1 MAKRRTTKK
10 DGISEIEANNIYN
23 TRDIKNASALQ
34 ISSEGLDEFL
44 QLASKVLFRSNLA
57 ISCGIIS
64 LVFGCAY
71 NWLLI
76 ATIICAGYYIYLRKT
91 SMIELTFEDEDG
103 DFYEYP
109 ELDRIAGIT
118 KSQKVWRIVQSSN
131 VKDSKYAAGASNIVN
146 KKKCSASTKAP
157 FPFKT
162 TAQCATFSS
171 SKETLFFLPNILIVI
186 QGSKVGAVKYSDLS
200 LDIYNRPFIESKS
213 VPSDSEIIS
222 YTWKYVNK
230 SGGPDSRFKNN
241 KKIPVCNYGNI
252 RVRSDQGIDTHIQY
266 SNPNL

>member
-1 MAKRRTTKK
+1 MAKKRTTKT
-10 DGISEIEANNIYN
+10 DRIAEIEANNTYN
-23 TRDIKNASALQ
+23 TRDIKNASASQ
-34 ISSEGLDEFL
+34 ISSEGLEEFL
-44 QLASKVLFRSNLA
+44 QLASKVLLRSKIA
-57 ISCGIIS
+57 IWGGIVS
-64 LVFGCAY
+64 LVLGCSY
-71 NWLLI
+71 YWLLI
-76 ATIICAGYYIYLRKT
+76 VTIICAGYYIYLRKT
-91 SMIELTFEDEDG
+91 SMIELTFETEDG
-103 DFYEYP
+103 EYP

-230 SGGPDSRFKNN
+230 SGGPDSRFKDN

-252 RVRSDQGIDTHIQY
+252 QVRSDQGLDTHIQY